1 MTIQIRPAVRGDI
14 PELELLIDLSVRTLQ
29 AADYSPAQIDGALR
43 SVFGVDSQL
52 VSDETY
58 LVAESV
64 LGDRRNIVG
73 CGGWS
78 RRKTLFGGDRFGA
91 EQGRE
96 DVLLDPQRDA
106 AKVRA
111 FFVHP
116 DWTRQGVGS
125 LILDACESAAAA
137 AGFRG
142 FELGATL
149 TGERLFWMRGY
160 EAIERIEVPLANGEV
175 LPVIRMSKW
184 LIPFDETPT

>member
-1 MTIQIRPAVRGDI
+1 MTIQIRPAVSGDI

-29 AADYSPAQIDGALR
+29 AADYSPPQIDGALR

-52 VSDETY
+52 VSDKTY
-58 LVAESV
+58 LVAECET
-64 LGDRRNIVG
+64 GGRRVVAG

-91 EQGRE
+91 DQGRE
-96 DVLLDPQRDA
+96 DILLDPLRDA
-106 AKVRA
+106 AKIRA

-116 DWTRQGVGS
+116 DWARRGIGS
-125 LILDACESAAAA
+125 MILEACENAAAA

-149 TGERLFWMRGY
+149 TGERLFGMRGY
-160 EAIERIEVPLANGEV
+160 KAIERIEVPLANGEA

-184 LIPFDETPT
+184 L

>member
-91 EQGRE
+91 DHAGDYRRE
-96 DVLLDPQRDA
+96 DILLDPQRDA
-106 AKVRA
+106 AKIRA

-149 TGERLFWMRGY
+149 TGERLFGMRGY

-184 LIPFDETPT
+184 LIPF